1 VQPRLGAVAL
11 LCLLRPG
18 HGGVS
23 TAILGTPIAV
33 IGVASGVLPT
43 AQNHGISSLEDA
55 ESTVAL
61 SLNGS
66 SSYLGLAIAGLA
78 GGTALAGDH
87 SWGSVSPPSASQ
99 RSRFWP
105 SSSSLHERPCH
116 EPSADHRRHRRQ
128 PRYRSGHL
136 PEARRGEP

>member
-1 VQPRLGAVAL
+1 MQPRLGAVAL

-78 GGTALAGDH
+78 GGTALAG
-87 SWGSVSPPSASQ
+87 GSLVGL
-99 RSRFWP
+99 
-105 SSSSLHERPCH
+105 SLT
-116 EPSADHRRHRRQ
+116 AVGFTAVALLALKLLA
-128 PRYRSGHL
+128 PRKAMS
-136 PEARRGEP
+136 